1 MDLRRVLNVHT
12 KTALLMC
19 GMQDKQLI
27 VSQHARSV
35 FIKECLRDEL
45 NFFQRTQ
52 YHVSRLHQDWSQE
65 LVKYAEL
72 QADNWRGLAEEV
84 ETMPLGE

>member
-1 MDLRRVLNVHT
+1 MDLRRVFNVHT
-12 KTALLMC
+12 KTALLMR

-65 LVKYAEL
+65 LVK
-72 QADNWRGLAEEV
+72 
-84 ETMPLGE
+84 